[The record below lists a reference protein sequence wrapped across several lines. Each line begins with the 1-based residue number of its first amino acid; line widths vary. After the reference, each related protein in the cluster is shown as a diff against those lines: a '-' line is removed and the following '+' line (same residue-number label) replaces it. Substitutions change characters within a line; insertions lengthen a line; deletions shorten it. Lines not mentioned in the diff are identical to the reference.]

1 MEDLKKTNQTLMTFA
16 KENIG
21 TASGVIIALASKDLI
36 YSFVNDLLLPLI
48 NKYIYNLTINKLDI
62 KNLFVNLIT
71 WVLVLINTYVFYNLL
86 F

>member
-1 MEDLKKTNQTLMTFA
+1 MENLQKNNSKIMTFA

-21 TASGVIIALASKDLI
+21 TAAGVIIALASKDLI